1 VRLAITVQVKAYHR
15 ASNFRLFVHLKNLY
29 TEIMKDD
36 PVIADVR
43 KAREDISKRFG
54 GDISKIYA
62 YFKEEEQKLGDR
74 YKVVKPPQKRVNP
87 SKQ

>member
-1 VRLAITVQVKAYHR
+1 
-15 ASNFRLFVHLKNLY
+15 
-29 TEIMKDD
+29 MKDD

-54 GDISKIYA
+54 GYISKIYT

-74 YKVVKPPQKRVNP
+74 YKIVKQPRKRVNP
-87 SKQ
+87 PKQ